1 MTKPI
6 AIEDFDLNDE
16 RVAFIEAKP
25 GGWAGTVGVEAFT
38 KALEDAGVP
47 EEKQPSAP
55 SANKCLQRAMD
66 AMKHN
71 RRTMVRPLPKGKGWS
86 LVYEDGEELELKAR
100 EYGEAPMKQTAHTVD
115 LTCRIKK
122 INDTEYVD
130 CTPWDHPLAA
140 AVKRE
145 FEQWQGNFK
154 CSQDLSIWFSQ
165 TIIPWCN
172 GVATRARGGSYYIL
186 KGESLERM
194 VKVSKALDSVSH
206 SYTVAKSVGGA
217 EINIT
222 HVEQGGRVILKP
234 EVAST
239 AAVEILLEN
248 FLSECDTVCDTV
260 GKKIETGGLGHRA
273 LTTQQGI
280 ATEQAEKLKLFE
292 NVLDTRLDEIR
303 ERLEE
308 AESNAGLAA
317 LQALED

>member
-16 RVAFIEAKP
+16 RVAFVEAKP
-25 GGWAGTVGVEAFT
+25 GGWAGTITVAAFT
-38 KALEDAGVP
+38 KALDDAGVP
-47 EEKQPSAP
+47 EELWPSAP

-71 RRTMVRPLPKGKGWS
+71 RRTLVRPLPKSKGWS
-86 LVYEDGEELELKAR
+86 LVYEDAEELELKDSYDNAR
-100 EYGEAPMKQTAHTVD
+100 IKQSAHSVD
-115 LTCRIKK
+115 LTCRVKK
-122 INDTEYVD
+122 VNDTDYVE
-130 CTPWDHPLAA
+130 CTPWDHPLAP
-140 AVKRE
+140 AVKQA
-145 FEQWQGNFK
+145 FEQWQDNFK

-165 TIIPWCN
+165 TVVPWCN

-206 SYTVAKSVGGA
+206 CYTVPKTVGGT
-217 EINIT
+217 EISIT

-248 FLSECDTVCDTV
+248 FLNECDNVCDTV
-260 GKKIETGGLGHRA
+260 GAKIEHGNLGHRA
-273 LTTQQGI
+273 LNTQQKV

-292 NVLDTRLDEIR
+292 SVLDTRLDDIR

>member
-6 AIEDFDLNDE
+6 AIEDFDLTDE

-25 GGWAGTVGVEAFT
+25 GGWAGTITVEAFH
-38 KALEDAGVP
+38 KALDDAGVP
-47 EEKQPSAP
+47 EDLWPSSP

-71 RRTMVRPLPKGKGWS
+71 RRTLVRPLPKGKGWS
-86 LVYEDGEELELKAR
+86 LVYEDGEELELKQDGAMR
-100 EYGEAPMKQTAHTVD
+100 QTAHTVD
-115 LTCRIKK
+115 LTCRVKK
-122 INDTEYVD
+122 VNDMEYVET
-130 CTPWDHPLAA
+130 TPWDHPLAP

-145 FEQWQGNFK
+145 FEQWQDNFK

-165 TIIPWCN
+165 TVIPWCQ

-186 KGESLERM
+186 KGESLNRM
-194 VKVSKALDSVSH
+194 VKVAKALDTVSH
-206 SYTVAKSVGGA
+206 IYTVPKSVGGT

-248 FLSECDTVCDTV
+248 FLAECDTLCDAV
-260 GKKIETGGLGHRA
+260 GSKIESRKLGHRA
-273 LTTQQGI
+273 LNTQQSI
-280 ATEQAEKLKLFE
+280 ATEQVAKLKLFE

-308 AESNAGLAA
+308 TESNAGLAA